1 MFSVSLWLDLCMRCV
16 LAVLL
21 LAGAAA
27 AEGERPLSIEL
38 GKTVQVD
45 VGYARGW
52 MCDDPSLVEA
62 DMTTRGDHNFWI
74 VKAVKLGHTLCRV
87 GTDAYAI
94 AYVFDLKVVP
104 AKKR

>member
-1 MFSVSLWLDLCMRCV
+1 MVLCV
-16 LAVLL
+16 LA
-21 LAGAAA
+21 AAAA
-27 AEGERPLSIEL
+27 AEGERPLRVEL

-62 DMTTRGDHNFWI
+62 DMTTKGDHNVW
-74 VKAVKLGHTLCRV
+74 VVRGVKLGHTLCRV
-87 GTDAYAI
+87 GTDAYAS
-94 AYVFDLKVVP
+94 AYVFDLRIVP